1 MVITERMKVY
11 PLSTEKLKET
21 VEMGR
26 DEVLKSAYR
35 EMLEGCLRCP
45 EKHVWYTLWAMEL
58 LDSENEVVGKLSFK
72 GITEDGRVE
81 IGYGIGEG
89 YENKGYMTEA
99 VGAVVEWAAGQPGV
113 KQIEAE
119 AEREN
124 IASVRVLEKCG
135 FVASG
140 EMGAEGMRFVWQG

>member
-1 MVITERMKVY
+1 MKVY

-35 EMLEGCLRCP
+35 EMLEGCMRCP
-45 EKHVWYTLWAMEL
+45 EKHLWHTLWVMEL
-58 LDSENEVVGKLSFK
+58 RGSENEVVGSLSFK

-89 YENKGYMTEA
+89 YENKGYCLFLKKVDSEKR
-99 VGAVVEWAAGQPGV
+99 V
-113 KQIEAE
+113 KHVSITH
-119 AEREN
+119 
-124 IASVRVLEKCG
+124 
-135 FVASG
+135 
-140 EMGAEGMRFVWQG
+140 

>member
-58 LDSENEVVGKLSFK
+58 RGSENEVVGNLSFK

-81 IGYGIGEG
+81 IGYGIGDG
-89 YENKGYMTEA
+89 YENRGYMTEA

-119 AEREN
+119 AERGN

-140 EMGAEGMRFVWQG
+140 EMGTEGMRFVWQG